1 MPRRGAVLLTAL
13 VFVILIGAM
22 ASVIYSYSMGNMVL
36 GEAEA
41 DSARALVAAESGMSY
56 LLLQIRMAPMPII
69 LEGSIGDLDPGQ
81 LSALWAGTNIEGLG
95 SSNNGIA
102 VQLANA
108 INQCGSF
115 VNSQSAVAVPGGL
128 TPMVTPPIAVDPTIS
143 KGPYFVLTV
152 KWDSGNPQQ
161 ASATSASKILLHLTS
176 VGTSGKVPREVTM
189 DVSLQKTL
197 RYAVYS
203 NIAIQLGKNTVVTGD
218 IVSKLTN
225 FTKGPPV
232 WSLSDFTRLTG
243 QSALDDKLRQF
254 RDFLTN
260 HDPSYSNRM
269 SVWNNT
275 VLKAQAEAQ
284 GFYDASG
291 DGYLDDYD
299 VFLSHLDP
307 GKTAR
312 ITQSQFTASNG
323 EPMDAQLF
331 VLLDTLNTPY
341 LPDAQARSGLT
352 YNPTPDQHSLLNQW
366 LGLID
371 NSWGYDGDEQ
381 LDFNDGYAKINGNV
395 KVGVSANAWDTWA
408 KDTSSSGGDEYGLGY
423 REQLQG
429 PIISPD
435 PTEPPIQFNYNGA
448 DAQSLT
454 PQSFDTSSYKSMAG
468 TGGTISG
475 RIVQGTTVTD
485 KIVAYANATET
496 TTVTEGSPKGTATP
510 QSTYK
515 RPVFKNVKFVNCK
528 IAKGTNALFQN
539 CTFEG
544 VTYVDLE
551 THVTTTGNHNTT
563 DPSTDDPSKGMA
575 WAKKMKSGT
584 FSSTTALTATNS
596 YGFSDGN
603 NLRFDACKINGPMAS
618 AVPSAYTHLANNWE
632 FNGTTVFNNTSDPT
646 ATILA
651 PNTNVDCGSFD
662 APPTGPLPTSSL
674 TGVVVAGNVNMR
686 GGAWNVDGSIITL
699 GKNASGGPR
708 NTTLGYFGDTDAAV
722 DPDAIP
728 TGGFGRIALRY
739 NPTRTMP
746 SGIRV
751 PLTVIRM
758 PDTYQIH

>member
-1 MPRRGAVLLTAL
+1 
-13 VFVILIGAM
+13 
-22 ASVIYSYSMGNMVL
+22 
-36 GEAEA
+36 
-41 DSARALVAAESGMSY
+41 
-56 LLLQIRMAPMPII
+56 
-69 LEGSIGDLDPGQ
+69 
-81 LSALWAGTNIEGLG
+81 
-95 SSNNGIA
+95 
-102 VQLANA
+102 
-108 INQCGSF
+108 
-115 VNSQSAVAVPGGL
+115 
-128 TPMVTPPIAVDPTIS
+128 
-143 KGPYFVLTV
+143 
-152 KWDSGNPQQ
+152 
-161 ASATSASKILLHLTS
+161 
-176 VGTSGKVPREVTM
+176 M

-218 IVSKLTN
+218 IVSKMTD

-243 QSALDDKLRQF
+243 QSALDDKLDLF

-269 SVWNNT
+269 NVWDNPE
-275 VLKAQAEAQ
+275 LKALAEGQ

-307 GKTAR
+307 GKTGR
-312 ITQSQFTASNG
+312 ITQSQFTASDG
-323 EPMDAQLF
+323 KPMDAQLF
-331 VLLDTLNTPY
+331 VLLDTINPPY
-341 LPDAQARSGLT
+341 QPGAQARPGLT
-352 YNPTPDQHSLLNQW
+352 YNSTPDQNSLLNQW
-366 LGLID
+366 LGLVD
-371 NSWGYDGDEQ
+371 NCAQYDGDGQ

-395 KVGVSANAWDTWA
+395 KVGVSAEDWEAWA
-408 KDTSSSGGDEYGLGY
+408 KDTSSSGGAKYELGY

-435 PTEPPIQFNYNGA
+435 PTEPPIQFNYKGA
-448 DAQSLT
+448 DAQDVT
-454 PQSFDTSSYKSMAG
+454 PQSFDTSSYGDRAG
-468 TGGTISG
+468 LGGTISD
-475 RIVQGTTVTD
+475 RIAQGATVTD
-485 KIVAYANATET
+485 KIISGANATET
-496 TTVTEGSPKGTATP
+496 STVTEGSPKGTDTP
-510 QSTYK
+510 QATYK

-544 VTYVDLE
+544 VTYVDLQ
-551 THVTTTGNHNTT
+551 TNVTDSGGATT
-563 DPSTDDPSKGMA
+563 SDPSKGMT
-575 WAKKMKSGT
+575 WSKKMNSGYT
-584 FSSTTALTATNS
+584 FKSTTALTATTS
-596 YGFSDGN
+596 KGFSQGN
-603 NLRFDACKINGPMAS
+603 NLRFDACIVNGPIAS
-618 AVPSAYTHLANNWE
+618 AVPSAYTHFTNNWE

-686 GGAWNVDGSIITL
+686 GGAWNVDGSIIITGNG
-699 GKNASGGPR
+699 GK

-739 NPTRTMP
+739 NPTRAMP
-746 SGIRV
+746 SGILV

-758 PDTYQIH
+758 PETYQIH